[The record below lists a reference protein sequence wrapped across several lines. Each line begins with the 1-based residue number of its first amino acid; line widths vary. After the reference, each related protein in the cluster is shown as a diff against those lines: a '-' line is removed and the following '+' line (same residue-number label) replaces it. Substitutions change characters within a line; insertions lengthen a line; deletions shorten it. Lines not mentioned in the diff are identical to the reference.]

1 MPTAPS
7 PSMPGFCS
15 RIEKMNTSS
24 HNPLERLLYPRSI
37 AVIGASNSV
46 GKLGYNVFKNLISH
60 DYQGNLY
67 PVNSRG
73 GAIQGVKAYKDIAD
87 IHEEIDA
94 AIIIVPAKDT
104 PQAIRKCCAKGVK
117 FIINEAAGF
126 SEIGEEGLAIES
138 EIAAA
143 LKNSGARMLGPN
155 CSGLINTHHNMVQS
169 LGVVGPLRKGNIGVI
184 AQAGV
189 YAAGILWGFSRTL
202 DFGIIATVGNKL
214 DINETDVLECVGSDD
229 NIGVIAMY
237 MEDIK
242 AGRRFIDVAR
252 EVTRNK
258 PVIVLK
264 GGRTDIGRKTAASH
278 TASIAG
284 NAAIYNAAF
293 TQSKVIRADSYRDL
307 FNITKA
313 FSKQPLPKGPGT
325 VIVTYTGAMGVTS
338 TDTCYEKGI
347 RLAELSGAS
356 IQALAK
362 IVPPYV
368 TAKNPIDLTFDQ
380 TPKQVVDVIRTCVKD
395 DDVSGFV
402 IVIQAELTEKYVEH
416 LKNVDLQGKPLLIS
430 IPARNF
436 VIGSVVKLE
445 RMGFPVY
452 DAPETAVGVLAKMH
466 WFYEH
471 SRHSKT
477 I

>member
-1 MPTAPS
+1 ML
-7 PSMPGFCS
+7 
-15 RIEKMNTSS
+15 S
-24 HNPLERLLYPRSI
+24 HNYP
-37 AVIGASNSV
+37 
-46 GKLGYNVFKNLISH
+46 GK
-60 DYQGNLY
+60 LY
-67 PVNSRG
+67 PVNRT
-73 GAIQGVKAYKDIAD
+73 ADTIQGVKAYKDIAD
-87 IHEEIDA
+87 IQEEIDA
-94 AIIIVPAKDT
+94 AIIIVPAKAT
-104 PQAIRKCCAKGVK
+104 PQAIKKCCAKGVK

-126 SEIGEEGLAIES
+126 CEIGKEGLAIGR

-143 LKNSGARMLGPN
+143 LKNSGVRMLGPN
-155 CSGLINTHHNMVQS
+155 YSGLINTHHNMVQS
-169 LGVVGPLRKGNIGVI
+169 IGVVGSLRKGNIGVI

-214 DINETDVLECVGSDD
+214 DINETDVLEYLGSDK
-229 NIGVIAMY
+229 NNGVIAMY
-237 MEDIK
+237 VEDIK

-264 GGRTDIGRKTAASH
+264 GGRTNVGRETAASH

-284 NAAIYNAAF
+284 NATIYNAAF
-293 TQSKVIRADSYRDL
+293 AQSKVIRADSYRDL

-313 FSKQPLPKGPGT
+313 FSKQPFPKGPG
-325 VIVTYTGAMGVTS
+325 VAIVTYTGAMGVTS

-347 RLAELSGAS
+347 RLAELSSSS

-362 IVPPYV
+362 IIPPYV
-368 TAKNPIDLTFDQ
+368 IPKNPIDLTFDQ
-380 TPKQVVDVIRTCVKD
+380 TPKQVVDVISNCVKD

-402 IVIQAELTEKYVEH
+402 IIIQAELTEKYAEH

-436 VIGSVVKLE
+436 VIDSAVKLE
-445 RMGFPVY
+445 NMGFPVY
-452 DAPETAVGVLAKMH
+452 DSPETAVGVLAKMH
-466 WFYEH
+466 WFYQH
-471 SRHSKT
+471 SRHSKAT
-477 I
+477 